1 MEKKWAVKAE
11 NTSADIP
18 SIKIEISSV
27 ETESTYCKWRERLVQ
42 QRHESSSE
50 ERKIS
55 SAETE
60 SNSVECSLSKD
71 LRIAQGRVILQYF
84 RRDLR
89 VAQWRGKLF

>member
-50 ERKIS
+50 E
-55 SAETE
+55 
-60 SNSVECSLSKD
+60 CSFSKD

-84 RRDLR
+84 RRDLG
-89 VAQWRGKLF
+89 VAQWRGRLF